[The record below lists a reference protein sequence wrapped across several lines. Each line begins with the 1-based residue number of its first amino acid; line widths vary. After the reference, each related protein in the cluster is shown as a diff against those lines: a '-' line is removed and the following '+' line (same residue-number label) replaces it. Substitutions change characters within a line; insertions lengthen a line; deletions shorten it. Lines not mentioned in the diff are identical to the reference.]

1 MDDID
6 ENTKG
11 LMWAVYFGFLWNLA
25 ADHPAAHNGIQQSW
39 IRFGAAFQDALLELY
54 PEANSDPVIALI
66 WTQPSA

>member
-1 MDDID
+1 
-6 ENTKG
+6 
-11 LMWAVYFGFLWNLA
+11 LWNLA
-25 ADHPAAHNGIQQSW
+25 ADLPAAHNGIQQSW